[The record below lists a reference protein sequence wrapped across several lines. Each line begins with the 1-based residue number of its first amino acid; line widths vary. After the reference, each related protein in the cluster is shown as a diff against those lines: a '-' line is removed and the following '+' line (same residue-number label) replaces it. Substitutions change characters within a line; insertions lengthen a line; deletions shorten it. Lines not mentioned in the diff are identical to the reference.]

1 MFTIIKYLP
10 RRFRLALQGA
20 LILGFSWGLTSI
32 LRIAGP
38 HATSSLVMAVY
49 AITIVLVS
57 TRWGIGLALFTGLV
71 LGAEFSWFLPTGFGA
86 TVLLAQPRWT
96 GLLVFGGIALG
107 LGFIVRN
114 SQGRTAR
121 STREESLRGFSAKLL
136 RLQDEER
143 RKIARELHDSLGQY
157 LTALRINID
166 LLENASMQWK
176 SEKELFAE
184 SRRIVNCALTETR
197 TLSYLLHP
205 PLLDESGFAVA
216 ARDYVEGFSRRS
228 GINATLCASPEID
241 RLAPQI
247 ELALFRI
254 LQECLTNVHRHS
266 GSKMVEIHLD
276 KDAEFL
282 VLEIKDAGHG
292 ISRDLLE
299 RLQNKAGA
307 GVGFAGMRER
317 AEELGGELKLYSGVE
332 GTTVMVT
339 VPLTVS
345 ERSGVATESQRAA

>member
-10 RRFRLALQGA
+10 RRFRLVLKGV
-20 LILGFSWGLTSI
+20 LILGFSWSLTSI
-32 LRIAGP
+32 LLIAGP

-49 AITIVLVS
+49 AIMIVLVS

-71 LGAEFSWFLPTGFGA
+71 LGAEFSWFLPTGLGA
-86 TVLLAQPRWT
+86 EVFMAEPRWT

-121 STREESLRGFSAKLL
+121 STREEFLRSFSAKLL

-176 SEKELFAE
+176 PEKELFAE
-184 SRRIVNCALTETR
+184 SRHIVNRALAETR

-205 PLLDESGFAVA
+205 PLLDEAGFAAA

-228 GINATLCASPEID
+228 GINATLCASQEIE
-241 RLAPQI
+241 RLPAQI

-282 VLEIKDAGHG
+282 VLEIKDAGRG
-292 ISRDLLE
+292 MSRELLD
-299 RLQNKAGA
+299 RFQGKAGM
-307 GVGFAGMRER
+307 GVGLAGMRER
-317 AEELGGELKLYSGVE
+317 AEELGGELKVYSGVN
-332 GTTVMVT
+332 GTTVTVI
-339 VPLTVS
+339 VPLTAS
-345 ERSGVATESQRAA
+345 ERSGAATRSPWAA